1 MTQPDLP
8 VLYSFRRCPYA
19 MRARIALYYSG
30 VVCELREVVL
40 KSKPAA
46 LLAASPKA
54 TVPVLL
60 LNSGADKYKL
70 IEESIEIIEW
80 ALNQSDPD
88 DWLDQGQQAITHDLI
103 KRCDG
108 EFKHWLD
115 RYKYADRY
123 PEHTED
129 FYFEKAQAFLAELES
144 LLVTSQP
151 HSERNEYFVQTSKVS
166 ILDIAIFPFVRQFA
180 FVDKNKFDSIDLPKL
195 KTWLAYFLE
204 SELFLSVMSKYPM
217 WVEGGSEQLVFG
229 QGVDQ
234 KQL

>member
-1 MTQPDLP
+1 MTQSDLP
-8 VLYSFRRCPYA
+8 ILYSFRRCPYA

-30 VVCELREVVL
+30 VMCELREVVL

-60 LNSGADKYKL
+60 LNSGTDKYKL
-70 IEESIEIIEW
+70 IEESIEIIDW

-88 DWLDQGQQAITHDLI
+88 DWLEQGQQTVTHNLI

-115 RYKYADRY
+115 RYKYAGRY
-123 PEHTED
+123 PENSED

-144 LLVTSQP
+144 LLVISQVN
-151 HSERNEYFVQTSKVS
+151 SEQSEYYIQTPKVS
-166 ILDIAIFPFVRQFA
+166 VLDVAIFPFVRQFA
-180 FVDKNKFDSIDLPKL
+180 FVDKNKFDSLELPKL
-195 KTWLAYFLE
+195 KIWLAYFLE

-217 WVEGGSEQLVFG
+217 WVEGESELVKFG
-229 QGVDQ
+229 QGVG
-234 KQL
+234 